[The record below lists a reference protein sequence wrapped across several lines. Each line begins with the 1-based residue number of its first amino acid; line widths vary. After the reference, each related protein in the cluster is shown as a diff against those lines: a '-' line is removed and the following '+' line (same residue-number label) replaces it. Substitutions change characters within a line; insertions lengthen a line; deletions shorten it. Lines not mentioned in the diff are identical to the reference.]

1 MKVSHDVT
9 KVFISFETNASLN
22 GADSAIF
29 QYLLFQWT
37 KDEQTR
43 SNKCSSTVVLLANGW
58 LIHVYRIQSN
68 HYLIMSN
75 SFFIEYKIFIPN
87 NRTSKI
93 NCSDQYIGLLHFNIS
108 TSGKQYTQ
116 VQGCSPL
123 SIFTQNVPRRPS
135 WWPLIKPGTRK

>member
-22 GADSAIF
+22 WADSAICK
-29 QYLLFQWT
+29 YLLFLWFRGYEPRMSGSDQI
-37 KDEQTR
+37 
-43 SNKCSSTVVLLANGW
+43 VLLANG
-58 LIHVYRIQSN
+58 LFIHVCGIQSN

>member
-43 SNKCSSTVVLLANGW
+43 SNTCSSTVVLLANGW

-75 SFFIEYKIFIPN
+75 SFFIEFKICIPN

-108 TSGKQYTQ
+108 TVETILQLYLRYT
-116 VQGCSPL
+116 VLGVLAILNLYAKFVS
-123 SIFTQNVPRRPS
+123 
-135 WWPLIKPGTRK
+135 